1 MFGGEYAIMTE
12 VILDVNQKQIPLND
26 FMREM
31 LTNIIIGYLK
41 SAKEIPEDI
50 KSISIDIH
58 L

>member
-50 KSISIDIH
+50 KSISIEIH